1 MIKFNWINIL
11 RYKGIC
17 KMVTKEKK
25 KTIRNFFNPE
35 SRKTEELNKTH
46 DMMKINTLFLKY
58 GTKEKG
64 LEDLITKKNK
74 CSDEIEFLTRICKE
88 ISDKI
93 TPATITLELGIALL
107 KTADEPNKEHLN
119 FYLRHLLHDC
129 VKTYN
134 NELLSIQKNCRIQQI
149 KIQNS
154 EVTKKETYHNLMI
167 QFAEIKEFFALDNQ
181 INEFNAKNDAN
192 NLHEIIYFE
201 NINKVLEN
209 FGNTMTDYNKFEA
222 KMTEFEKLFNN
233 SKYKIGVELKTP
245 ELEEKVELLYP
256 NINQEISDTV
266 IADKEE
272 KHSTLNAEIIKR

>member
-1 MIKFNWINIL
+1 MFTNGK
-11 RYKGIC
+11 
-17 KMVTKEKK
+17 KEV
-25 KTIRNFFNPE
+25 IRNFFNPE
-35 SRKTEELNKTH
+35 SRKTEESNKTH
-46 DMMKINTLFLKY
+46 DMMKINALFLKY

-64 LEDLITKKNK
+64 LDDLIAMENK
-74 CSDEIEFLTRICKE
+74 CNEEIDFLTRICKE

-93 TPATITLELGIALL
+93 NPATTTLDLGIALL
-107 KTADEPNKEHLN
+107 KTADDPDKEHLN
-119 FYLRHLLHDC
+119 FYLRPLLHDC

-134 NELLSIQKNCRIQQI
+134 NELLSIQKNCKIQQI

-154 EVTKKETYHNLMI
+154 KVTKKETYHNLMI

-181 INEFNAKNDAN
+181 VNEFNAKNDAN

-222 KMTEFEKLFNN
+222 KMTEFKNLFNN
-233 SKYKIGVELKTP
+233 SKYKIEVELKTP
-245 ELEEKVELLYP
+245 EIEEKVELLYP

-272 KHSTLNAEIIKR
+272 KHSTLNTEIIKR